1 MDIRRSYKILFWTA
15 VALGL
20 VLFYYQIFVIEPVN
34 SDTANAMLAAQD
46 MASGNWRLHGWFM
59 APDNYLGLDE
69 VSYAFIWR
77 IMHNTFLALRL
88 VPALQWSGLAVLA
101 VYLVSR
107 RGFSFQSIFI
117 LSAVLLVP
125 VFGPYTEHLYFQAPF
140 HVPTT
145 ICMILAVMLCGRL
158 FKAGRLDW
166 LRAGL
171 FAFIVIDASFS
182 DPFFQLI
189 LTAPLLLAL
198 WICKL
203 PSYKWIAFFYLA
215 CVAIGMGLLHLNLV
229 TGGFTQ
235 PASNIPALAGLQ
247 AIPGGIYR
255 VVFLWLVTL
264 GCLPSGQPLWLMLL
278 AGLRIPLV
286 LLLFSPVFQCARNFR
301 KLEFIDLCL
310 LLIVAAN
317 ICSVIFTQPKSGIS
331 AARYLLPAWVCAS
344 ILAAKF
350 TRKDA
355 VIAGYSLIISVLALS
370 LCGMK
375 LAQLPEK
382 SVHFLAGDSGYI
394 AALEAHGLTR
404 GYAGY
409 WQASDTTLATDG
421 KIKVAAIIQDR
432 HGNLS
437 AYDWFAKQSWYEGNT
452 TGGRFFVSTSES
464 AEWPKP
470 SSIIAMFG
478 KPNDI
483 FIVHGVKNEATDLKG
498 RDIITY
504 VYNHAQSGAR

>member
-1 MDIRRSYKILFWTA
+1 MAMRRDRKMLLWA
-15 VALGL
+15 AGALVL
-20 VLFYYQIFVIEPVN
+20 ILFYYQIFVIEPVN

-46 MASGNWRLHGWFM
+46 MARGNWRLHGWFM
-59 APDNYLGLDE
+59 ASDNYLGLDE
-69 VSYAFIWR
+69 ISYALIWR
-77 IMHNTFLALRL
+77 ITHNAFLTLRL

-101 VYLVSR
+101 VYLANR
-107 RGFSFQSIFI
+107 CGFSFQSMFV
-117 LSAVLLVP
+117 LSAALLIP
-125 VFGPYTEHLYFQAPF
+125 AFGPYTEHLYFQAPF

-145 ICMILAVMLCGRL
+145 ICMILTVMLCGKL

-166 LRAGL
+166 LWAIL

-189 LTAPLLLAL
+189 LTIPLLLAL
-198 WICKL
+198 WVCKL
-203 PSYKWIAFFYLA
+203 PSYKRIIFLYLA
-215 CVAIGMGLLHLNLV
+215 CVAIGMALLRLNLL

-235 PASNIPALAGLQ
+235 PASNIPALVRPN
-247 AIPGGIYR
+247 AIPGEIYR
-255 VVFLWLVTL
+255 AMFLWLVTL
-264 GCLPSGQPLWLMLL
+264 GCFPSGQPLWLMLL

-286 LLLFSPVFQCARNFR
+286 ALLISSVSQCVRNFR

-310 LLIVAAN
+310 LLIVVTN
-317 ICSVIFTQPKSGIS
+317 ICSVVFTQSRSGIS

-344 ILAAKF
+344 ILTAKF
-350 TRKDA
+350 TKKDK
-355 VIAGYSLIISVLALS
+355 VIAGYSLIISILALG

-382 SVHFLAGDSGYI
+382 SVHFLVGDGGYV

-409 WQASDTTLATDG
+409 WQASDTTLATGG
-421 KIKVAAIIQDR
+421 KIKVAAIILDR
-432 HGNLS
+432 QGHLS
-437 AYDWFAKQSWYEGNT
+437 AYHWFAKQSWYEGDIT
-452 TGGRFFVSTSES
+452 STRFFVSTSDS

-478 KPNDI
+478 KPDDI
-483 FIVHGVKNEATDLKG
+483 FIVHGVKNEATGLKAG
-498 RDIITY
+498 DIITY
-504 VYNHAQSGAR
+504 VYNHAWPGVR